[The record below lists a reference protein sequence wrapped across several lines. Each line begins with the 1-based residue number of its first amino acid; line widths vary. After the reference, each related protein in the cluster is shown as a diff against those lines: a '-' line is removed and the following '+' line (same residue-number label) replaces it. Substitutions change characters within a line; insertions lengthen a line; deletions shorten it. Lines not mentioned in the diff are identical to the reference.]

1 MLSAVWRSTRIGPHL
16 PLSSNVTRFTTKSS
30 LQFSSIRQSAF
41 LQCRQVRSR
50 VSPPNSTIPP
60 TKIPLTSLTSEAS
73 KAPVVIEEVNPFQMY
88 NQRKLLQPI
97 VFCVL
102 SSTLAFGISTMVYEK
117 RHKSFW
123 QQVFDWKE
131 RNGAFPQ
138 IGDKMDEYRQKYNRK
153 LREVADWEMP
163 LAIKR
168 MYIMAWDKWNTMSD
182 SQRTLSVLIGINT
195 IVFGMWQIPRLTP
208 FMSKWFLHHP
218 LSGRSITL
226 LTSTFSHQEFWHFGF
241 NMFALYSFGEVTMR
255 ILGSEQF
262 VAFYLSTGLGASL
275 VSHLVSAG
283 FKARV
288 FPSLGASGAIYGCL
302 SACAYQFPQASV
314 FLIFLPFVP
323 IKIGYALPAMMS
335 FDILGILRG
344 WNTFDHYAHLGGA
357 GFGLLYMH
365 YGEKYIW
372 NNMQKA
378 WKEYKDRL

>member
-1 MLSAVWRSTRIGPHL
+1 M
-16 PLSSNVTRFTTKSS
+16 
-30 LQFSSIRQSAF
+30 RQSPSRHTIF
-41 LQCRQVRSR
+41 SQSRLLRSKT
-50 VSPPNSTIPP
+50 SPPHKPIPSQ
-60 TKIPLTSLTSEAS
+60 KAPLTNHNPQTPSIPT
-73 KAPVVIEEVNPFQMY
+73 VFEEVNPFQQY
-88 NQRKLLQPI
+88 NQRKILQPI
-97 VFCVL
+97 AFCAFT
-102 SSTLAFGISTMVYEK
+102 STLAFGVSTIIYEQ

-138 IGDKMDEYRQKYNRK
+138 LGDKVEEYRQRYRQK

-163 LAIKR
+163 LAFKR
-168 MYIMAWDKWNTMSD
+168 IYIIAWDKWNTLSD
-182 SQRTLSVLIGINT
+182 SQRTLSVLVGINT
-195 IVFGMWQIPRLTP
+195 VVFGMWQIPRLAP

-241 NMFALYSFGEVTMR
+241 NMFALYSFGEVCMR
-255 ILGSEQF
+255 ILGPEQF

-283 FKARV
+283 FKATV

-314 FLIFLPFVP
+314 FLIFLPFLP

-335 FDILGILRG
+335 FDLLGILRG
-344 WNTFDHYAHLGGA
+344 WSTFDHYAHLGGA
-357 GFGLLYMH
+357 GFGLLYMK
-365 YGEKYIW
+365 YGEKYVW
-372 NNMQKA
+372 DNMQKA
-378 WKEYKDRL
+378 WKEYRNQF